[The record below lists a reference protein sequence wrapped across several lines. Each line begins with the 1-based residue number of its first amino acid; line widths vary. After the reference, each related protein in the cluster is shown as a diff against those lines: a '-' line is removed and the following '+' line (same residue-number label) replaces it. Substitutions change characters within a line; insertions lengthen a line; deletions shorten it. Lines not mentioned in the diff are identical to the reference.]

1 MNTTADATF
10 GPQLRGHFDFT
21 LLFEQSIFSVGQS
34 AILLPTSLFRITVLS
49 RRKPSFEASTLL
61 WIKLI
66 AVFILFGLQ
75 LANLALWSILSTALT
90 QFAVAAA
97 SLSVAD
103 VIVIGSLLYAEH
115 RYSYSP
121 SLLLSVYLS
130 ITILLDIAYV
140 RSLFLRGSLDAIG
153 AVTTAIIA
161 TELLV
166 LVLEQIPKRGPA
178 ILKTSKEFSSGLW
191 NRSAFWWLN
200 STFSKGYYSFLQVD
214 DLYSLDHNLDSY
226 RLASKLDQTW
236 KCVDKARKHCL
247 AFATFTAFRGDFWKA
262 VIPRL
267 CYTGFSFAQ
276 PFLINKIVDVVGTS
290 KSNRPQGTVGG
301 LVGATAL
308 FSRCHYTH
316 HTYRLITSIRG
327 GLVALI
333 FNKVMDLEASN
344 AKDSAAVPLMS
355 TDVDGVVNGL
365 QKIHDIWASVIELG
379 LGVA

>member
-1 MNTTADATF
+1 M
-10 GPQLRGHFDFT
+10 
-21 LLFEQSIFSVGQS
+21 
-34 AILLPTSLFRITVLS
+34 
-49 RRKPSFEASTLL
+49 
-61 WIKLI
+61 
-66 AVFILFGLQ
+66 
-75 LANLALWSILSTALT
+75 
-90 QFAVAAA
+90 AAA

-166 LVLEQIPKRGPA
+166 LVLEEIPKRGPA
-178 ILKTSKEFSSGLW
+178 ILKTSKEISSGLW

-236 KCVDKARKHCL
+236 KCGTLSELLSRRYDYYSRWFK
-247 AFATFTAFRGDFWKA
+247 
-262 VIPRL
+262 
-267 CYTGFSFAQ
+267 YQ
-276 PFLINKIVDVVGTS
+276 LIKPGKI
-290 KSNRPQGTVGG
+290 
-301 LVGATAL
+301 A
-308 FSRCHYTH
+308 
-316 HTYRLITSIRG
+316 
-327 GLVALI
+327 
-333 FNKVMDLEASN
+333 
-344 AKDSAAVPLMS
+344 
-355 TDVDGVVNGL
+355 
-365 QKIHDIWASVIELG
+365 
-379 LGVA
+379 